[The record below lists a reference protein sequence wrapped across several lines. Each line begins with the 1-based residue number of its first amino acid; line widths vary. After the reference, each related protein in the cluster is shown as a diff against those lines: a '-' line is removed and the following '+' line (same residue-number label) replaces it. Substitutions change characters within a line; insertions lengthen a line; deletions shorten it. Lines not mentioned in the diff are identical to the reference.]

1 MCELDEG
8 YDDLNFELNESEVE
22 FLGWNDK
29 EWLIELMVFLLILV
43 GAVAIVTY
51 RVCFDG

>member
-1 MCELDEG
+1 MGKLDEG
-8 YDDLNFELNESEVE
+8 YDDLNFDVNENDVE

-43 GAVAIVTY
+43 SAMAIIAY

>member
-1 MCELDEG
+1 MGKLGEG
-8 YDDLNFELNESEVE
+8 YDDLNFDVNENDVE

-29 EWLIELMVFLLILV
+29 EWLIELVVFLLILV
-43 GAVAIVTY
+43 SATAIIAY